1 MRIMFGSDY
10 VVEVE
15 SISGLDNNG
24 VYHVEFAYPNGEATD
39 FYYKALSTEEAKKR
53 VEVLCKQ
60 ALEKGFA
67 DFSNEPWELNA

>member
-39 FYYKALSTEEAKKR
+39 F
-53 VEVLCKQ
+53 Q
-60 ALEKGFA
+60 
-67 DFSNEPWELNA
+67 